1 MNKLILKL
9 LIDANGEFVS
19 GQKISDELGITRAA
33 IWKRMNKLK
42 EMGFEIE
49 SVTKK
54 GYKLV
59 SYPDFMNNDLIETG
73 IDLKKIGSKVITME
87 TVESTNDFAK
97 QIARDEQDG
106 TIVISEEQTKGKGR
120 RGRFFYSGSKEGIYI
135 SLILKPQIEPS
146 KASFLTSIAAAA
158 LAKTLNELNVEV
170 GIKWPN
176 DVLIDGKK
184 ICGILTEM
192 SADVESVEY
201 IILGMGINIK
211 GESFPEEIKDIATSL
226 KIQGYNIGRLELLWR
241 FLPIFEDLY
250 LSFVDGDKNEILKI
264 LKEYSCIL
272 GKEIYVHYQDKVEKG
287 KAIDITKDGTLV
299 VEFENEE
306 IKELNS
312 GEVSIRWE
320 S

>member
-73 IDLKKIGSKVITME
+73 IDLKKIGSKFITME
-87 TVESTNDFAK
+87 SVESTNDFAK

-120 RGRFFYSGSKEGIYI
+120 RGRRRRG
-135 SLILKPQIEPS
+135 
-146 KASFLTSIAAAA
+146 
-158 LAKTLNELNVEV
+158 
-170 GIKWPN
+170 
-176 DVLIDGKK
+176 
-184 ICGILTEM
+184 
-192 SADVESVEY
+192 
-201 IILGMGINIK
+201 
-211 GESFPEEIKDIATSL
+211 
-226 KIQGYNIGRLELLWR
+226 GR
-241 FLPIFEDLY
+241 
-250 LSFVDGDKNEILKI
+250 G
-264 LKEYSCIL
+264 
-272 GKEIYVHYQDKVEKG
+272 
-287 KAIDITKDGTLV
+287 
-299 VEFENEE
+299 
-306 IKELNS
+306 
-312 GEVSIRWE
+312 
-320 S
+320 